1 MHTICN
7 QDPTLRVLIGTELKI
22 AVESGA
28 TDLAACD
35 FTADI
40 FTRPDRRVSFTRQDF
55 QPIGGGRLMVV
66 VDTTQLGVGGTVSV
80 ALTAHIPDA
89 DCPDGFRTEVGECPV
104 MGVSCVAMPGSKPC
118 VCLMAKAMAVAVGN
132 NLGLAIDGYNNE
144 LVIGTAPLKLGTG
157 LNGGDNGKTLSLS
170 LGSGLEFTPGENKIR
185 LKAHDDQGVLSLLPD
200 GKLTFSLNRLYDLM
214 ESRYNLT
221 KK

>member
-7 QDPTLRVLIGTELKI
+7 QDPALRVLMGTELKI

-104 MGVSCVAMPGSKPC
+104 MGISCVAMPGSKPC
-118 VCLMAKAMAVAVGN
+118 VCLMDHCHAGHGGQWLQLSASVVTEAGVVSNHPTLEGAV
-132 NLGLAIDGYNNE
+132 
-144 LVIGTAPLKLGTG
+144 LVLTEAQQPHI
-157 LNGGDNGKTLSLS
+157 
-170 LGSGLEFTPGENKIR
+170 E
-185 LKAHDDQGVLSLLPD
+185 QGVLSLAAEIENENT
-200 GKLTFSLNRLYDLM
+200 LTF
-214 ESRYNLT
+214 
-221 KK
+221 

>member
-1 MHTICN
+1 MYTICN
-7 QDPTLRVLIGTELKI
+7 QDPALRVLIGTELKI
-22 AVESGA
+22 AIESGA

-80 ALTAHIPDA
+80 ALTVHIPDA

-118 VCLMAKAMAVAVGN
+118 VCLMDHCHAGHCGQWLQLSASVVTEAGVVSTPPTLEGAV
-132 NLGLAIDGYNNE
+132 
-144 LVIGTAPLKLGTG
+144 LVLTEAQHPHI
-157 LNGGDNGKTLSLS
+157 
-170 LGSGLEFTPGENKIR
+170 E
-185 LKAHDDQGVLSLLPD
+185 QGVLSVEAEIENENT
-200 GKLTFSLNRLYDLM
+200 LTF
-214 ESRYNLT
+214 
-221 KK
+221 